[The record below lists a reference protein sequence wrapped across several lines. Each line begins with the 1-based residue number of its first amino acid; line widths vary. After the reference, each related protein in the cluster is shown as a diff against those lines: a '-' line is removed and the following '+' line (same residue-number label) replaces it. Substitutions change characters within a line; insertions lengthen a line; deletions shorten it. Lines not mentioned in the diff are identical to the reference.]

1 MELQFLGTGAGQP
14 SKKRNVSSIALKLLD
29 EMNEIWLFDVG
40 EATQHQILR
49 TNIHLRKISKIFI
62 SHNHGD
68 HIFGLPGLLA
78 TRSFQGEVGPLTIY
92 GPRGIDQFV
101 KTALHVSQT
110 KISYPIKFVNLTDA
124 DRLIYQGKGFR
135 VYTEKLDHRVPSFGY
150 RVVEDSHQGELLM
163 DKLAQYHVPNGPL
176 LGKLKAGEQ
185 IALAD
190 GTILNG
196 QDFLGAKKPGRIVTI
211 IYDTRKTPAIARL
224 AANAD
229 VLVHESTFAG
239 NEAKLAHDYYHS
251 TAVEAARVAR
261 DNGVKQ
267 LCLTHISARYLGV
280 KAKSLERQ
288 AQKVFPN
295 TKLINDFDQIIV
307 PMKGEENE

>member
-14 SKKRNVSSIALKLLD
+14 SKKRNVSSIALKMLD
-29 EMNEIWLFDVG
+29 EINEIWLFDVG

-49 TNIHLRKISKIFI
+49 TNIRLRKVTKIFI

-78 TRSFQGEVGPLTIY
+78 TRSFQGDVGPITIY
-92 GPRGIDQFV
+92 GPPGLEQFV
-101 KTALHVSQT
+101 RTALKVSRT
-110 KISYPIKFVNLTDA
+110 KISYPINFVALEEGG
-124 DRLIYQGKGFR
+124 LIYQGQGFK
-135 VYTEKLDHRVPSFGY
+135 VYAEKLAHRVPSFGY
-150 RVVEDSHQGELLM
+150 RVVENDHQGELLM

-176 LGKLKAGEQ
+176 LGKLKNGEA

-196 QDFLGAKKPGRIVTI
+196 KDFLGPNKAGRIITI
-211 IYDTRKTPAIARL
+211 IYDTRSTPAIAKL
-224 AANAD
+224 AKNAD

-239 NEAKLAHDYYHS
+239 HEADLAHSYYHS
-251 TAVEAARVAR
+251 TAVEAAKVAR

-267 LCLTHISARYLGV
+267 LYLDHISARYLGA
-280 KAKSLERQ
+280 KAKKLENQ
-288 AQKVFPN
+288 AVKIFPN
-295 TKLINDFDQIIV
+295 TKLANDFDQVVI
-307 PMKGEENE
+307 PMKGEKK